1 MGCNLSYDFEPS
13 NRMTKRT
20 GVNQALKNGIR
31 KYLEVSVLILGL
43 NKTGI
48 GVPLVRAYVRFFF
61 FTAVWLWGD
70 CPPVWSLKL
79 MRIKSFWPSVL
90 VAFCVKYN
98 ANNEMY
104 LVATG
109 RCDVLTLNFFFFY
122 IADQSSLTPL
132 DSHKTGLIIRHCPIF
147 FYL

>member
-48 GVPLVRAYVRFFF
+48 GVPLVRAYVRFFSLLLSDF
-61 FTAVWLWGD
+61 GVTALLFG
-70 CPPVWSLKL
+70 
-79 MRIKSFWPSVL
+79 
-90 VAFCVKYN
+90 
-98 ANNEMY
+98 
-104 LVATG
+104 
-109 RCDVLTLNFFFFY
+109 
-122 IADQSSLTPL
+122 
-132 DSHKTGLIIRHCPIF
+132 H
-147 FYL
+147 